1 MVHHSIHQF
10 VHSAIT
16 PDPAY
21 GLLLT
26 KFKLRHNLGFMSGS
40 FGQASFPFDSLFS
53 EETYGGG

>member
-1 MVHHSIHQF
+1 

-21 GLLLT
+21 GLFLT

-40 FGQASFPFDSLFS
+40 FGQVSFPFDSLFS